1 MVSRLASLGALLV
14 MLLGFAP
21 AALALESAA
30 ITTRQSQ
37 ATLVTETDAI
47 TPGTPFRAGL
57 RLRQAPGWHSYWQ
70 NPGDAGAPTELQF
83 TGLPGLTASPI
94 AWPTPTPHAESGL
107 TTYGYEGE
115 VLLPVTL
122 TATQPGR
129 LSLHATWLICA
140 QICIPEQADFALNLP
155 AGPATPSAEAPLFAA
170 ADRATPRPSPWPAT
184 LSGATLYLTGPGLSA
199 AAIHKAW
206 FIPARF
212 DTVAASAPQ
221 TLTVTDGLLSLT
233 LQTGPA
239 YQPGS
244 PLQGVLVLQDAAGQQ
259 TALTISA
266 PFTADTSLPLWQIL
280 LMALA
285 GGLVLNLMPCVFPVL
300 ALKAVSLAKHAHG
313 PRRAALSGAA
323 FYAAGVL
330 TTFCAL
336 GLGLIALRQ
345 AGAVVGWG
353 SQFQSPV
360 FVAGMA
366 WVMFAVGLN
375 LSGVYDISFAFS
387 GVGHR
392 ISSRGGAIGSFFSGL
407 LAVLVATPC
416 TAPFMGV
423 AVTAAL
429 AGTPAITLAIF
440 AAMGLGL
447 AAPYVLIASLPAAAR
462 LLPRPGRWMLV
473 LRQLLAFPMYAAAL
487 WMLWAISVQLGP
499 PGVAFTSAG
508 LLLIACAAWLF
519 GPSFGRL
526 AHRLAAAP
534 LLGCLAI
541 LVSLAATPPP
551 VPLLTAE
558 AGSEPF
564 SPARL
569 AALRAEGR
577 PVFVNM
583 TAAWCITCLVNERVA
598 LGTDAVQRAFT
609 AGNVVYLKGDWTRQ
623 DASITAYLAAQ
634 GRDGVPLYAFYPPNQ
649 PTPIIFPQLLTPG
662 IVLAAIGG

>member
-1 MVSRLASLGALLV
+1 M
-14 MLLGFAP
+14 
-21 AALALESAA
+21 
-30 ITTRQSQ
+30 
-37 ATLVTETDAI
+37 
-47 TPGTPFRAGL
+47 
-57 RLRQAPGWHSYWQ
+57 
-70 NPGDAGAPTELQF
+70 
-83 TGLPGLTASPI
+83 
-94 AWPTPTPHAESGL
+94 
-107 TTYGYEGE
+107 
-115 VLLPVTL
+115 
-122 TATQPGR
+122 
-129 LSLHATWLICA
+129 
-140 QICIPEQADFALNLP
+140 
-155 AGPATPSAEAPLFAA
+155 
-170 ADRATPRPSPWPAT
+170 
-184 LSGATLYLTGPGLSA
+184 
-199 AAIHKAW
+199 
-206 FIPARF
+206 
-212 DTVAASAPQ
+212 
-221 TLTVTDGLLSLT
+221 
-233 LQTGPA
+233 
-239 YQPGS
+239 
-244 PLQGVLVLQDAAGQQ
+244 
-259 TALTISA
+259 
-266 PFTADTSLPLWQIL
+266 
-280 LMALA
+280 
-285 GGLVLNLMPCVFPVL
+285 
-300 ALKAVSLAKHAHG
+300 
-313 PRRAALSGAA
+313 
-323 FYAAGVL
+323 
-330 TTFCAL
+330 
-336 GLGLIALRQ
+336 
-345 AGAVVGWG
+345 
-353 SQFQSPV
+353 
-360 FVAGMA
+360 
-366 WVMFAVGLN
+366 
-375 LSGVYDISFAFS
+375 
-387 GVGHR
+387 
-392 ISSRGGAIGSFFSGL
+392 
-407 LAVLVATPC
+407 LVATPC

-649 PTPIIFPQLLTPG
+649 PTPIILPQLLTPG